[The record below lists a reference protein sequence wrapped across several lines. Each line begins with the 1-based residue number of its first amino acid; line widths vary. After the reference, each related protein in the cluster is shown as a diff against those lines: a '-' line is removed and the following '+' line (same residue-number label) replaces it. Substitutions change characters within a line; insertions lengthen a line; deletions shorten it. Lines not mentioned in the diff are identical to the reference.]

1 MGGSP
6 LFTFLSYL
14 SFLKK
19 AKGPHSLHSPF
30 VFTLYKEVIKPSSHF
45 RLKKIEGLRRSLRN
59 NHQLIDAI
67 DFKTNTS
74 KRKTLSSI
82 AGSSLSS
89 AKFSAFLHLLINHLH
104 SNIILE
110 TGTSLGIN
118 TLYLAT
124 AGGTKTV
131 TIEGSII
138 LAELAKK
145 QFERMGAS
153 DILIE
158 SGDVNKIFQSVV
170 VRHEPDFVFLDADHR
185 GATILNQVEILLQN
199 EMKPRCIVIH
209 DIYWSKDM
217 NETWKRLVKDERFNL
232 TIDIFQAGL
241 IFSGKNMEKQ
251 HFTLRF

>member
-1 MGGSP
+1 M
-6 LFTFLSYL
+6 
-14 SFLKK
+14 
-19 AKGPHSLHSPF
+19 
-30 VFTLYKEVIKPSSHF
+30 
-45 RLKKIEGLRRSLRN
+45 
-59 NHQLIDAI
+59 
-67 DFKTNTS
+67 
-74 KRKTLSSI
+74 
-82 AGSSLSS
+82 
-89 AKFSAFLHLLINHLH
+89 
-104 SNIILE
+104 
-110 TGTSLGIN
+110 GIN